1 MLIKKKM
8 IIGTFWETKNEKER
22 KRERVRDRE
31 GKEGEEEACNTA
43 STKSLL
49 KLHPYPHQ
57 IDLMT
62 SQA

>member
-1 MLIKKKM
+1 M
-8 IIGTFWETKNEKER
+8 
-22 KRERVRDRE
+22 RERERERE
-31 GKEGEEEACNTA
+31 GGEEGEEEACNTA
-43 STKSLL
+43 STKSPL